1 MGLKDFDV
9 LSEFRDEITL
19 LLPLILEGRRPYEL
33 IYSNLKGI
41 YCWDTNNPQWGDKI
55 ILLYE
60 SVIPPAVLTI
70 YNKSSYK
77 YTIYK
82 EQIDS
87 TVYYIMAFVVP
98 PQFKRDYEN
107 IIDNINGFSA
117 SAIHTLETAWP
128 SMAKITN
135 RLGLYISQL
144 LPKNQWYKVD
154 KTKLTLN
161 LNKVPL

>member
-1 MGLKDFDV
+1 MVLKDFNV
-9 LSEFRDEITL
+9 ISEFRDEITL
-19 LLPLILEGRRPYEL
+19 LLPLILENNKPYEL
-33 IYSNLKGI
+33 IYSNFKGI
-41 YCWDTNNPQWGDKI
+41 YCWDTNNPQWENKI

-60 SVIPPAVLTI
+60 SVVPPAVLTI

-77 YTIYK
+77 YTIYR

-87 TVYYIMAFVVP
+87 MVYYIVAFVVP
-98 PQFKRDYEN
+98 PKFKKDYEN

-117 SAIHTLETAWP
+117 PAIKAFETTWP
-128 SMAKITN
+128 SMAKDSN